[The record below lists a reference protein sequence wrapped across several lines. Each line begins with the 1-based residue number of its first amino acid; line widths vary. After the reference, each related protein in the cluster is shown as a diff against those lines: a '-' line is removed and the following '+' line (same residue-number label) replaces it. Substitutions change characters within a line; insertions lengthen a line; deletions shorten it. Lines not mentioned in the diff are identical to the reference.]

1 LKSKFE
7 SGEYQTSST
16 IIETLYNLVVPI
28 LHWILSRAGWET
40 GKFTTDF
47 EYLIGRIENEKR
59 VGRALA
65 DCPDPKNG
73 RGVYLLRKS

>member
-28 LHWILSRAGWET
+28 TLDSFKSRLGDWE
-40 GKFTTDF
+40 
-47 EYLIGRIENEKR
+47 
-59 VGRALA
+59 
-65 DCPDPKNG
+65 
-73 RGVYLLRKS
+73 VYN